1 MDAVPISLVMDE
13 ASRVREQVG
22 GVVTEALPEGLAN
35 RQQITATIERIGR
48 QETSGARHHHLVGAA
63 CELFALGCGME
74 VAESVLENLIRRQ
87 GREPTLREVRD
98 AWTYA
103 QQRSQQGTLR
113 TDNPPVAATFA
124 APPTPPTPQQAAV
137 NLRQNDSL
145 AMEVADWTSND
156 YLNGRLFLRL
166 QHPDGTLVRSA
177 EMDYEWTGAH
187 WSPLPDPEVLEARI
201 ARVSEMKAS
210 KVAATAKSVRSQ
222 VHEENLAAPCW
233 RATRRDASRIVAFRN
248 GNLDVEKWAQGDTGA
263 FTAPDPDLFVTSSA
277 PYDYDP
283 DATSPVF
290 DAFLDSIF
298 PGDDQAKRECLKML
312 GYLLTPDTTHQ
323 KMFIFGGVPGSGKS
337 TFANIIRMLVGRE
350 SCCAPS
356 IASLSTNFG
365 PTGLLGKSVALVS
378 EANNGGDIKTVPMAA
393 VDLIKRIT
401 GRDEVQIDRK
411 HKAVVTLALPLR
423 FVFACNR
430 LPHFIDPSGAM
441 ARRIQLFW
449 FRHSHVG
456 REDLGLS
463 SRLELE
469 LPGIANRALEGLRY
483 LLEDGKFKQVD
494 SSAEVM
500 RNYVRQMSPVG
511 AFVEDCLQASPGSR
525 VPRSALLEVYR
536 AWVADSGRQLIGAE
550 RLVAE
555 VSDAMPGVREVRAPD
570 GARTR
575 TIEGVALT
583 ETGRA
588 FLSSGAAAF
597 P

>member
-1 MDAVPISLVMDE
+1 
-13 ASRVREQVG
+13 
-22 GVVTEALPEGLAN
+22 
-35 RQQITATIERIGR
+35 
-48 QETSGARHHHLVGAA
+48 
-63 CELFALGCGME
+63 
-74 VAESVLENLIRRQ
+74 
-87 GREPTLREVRD
+87 
-98 AWTYA
+98 
-103 QQRSQQGTLR
+103 
-113 TDNPPVAATFA
+113 
-124 APPTPPTPQQAAV
+124 
-137 NLRQNDSL
+137 
-145 AMEVADWTSND
+145 MEVADWTSND
-156 YLNGRLFLRL
+156 YLNGRLYLRL
-166 QHPDGTLVRSA
+166 KHADGTLLRTSEV
-177 EMDYEWTGAH
+177 DYEWSGTH
-187 WSPLPDPEVLEARI
+187 WVPLSDPEVLESRI

-210 KVAATAKSVRSQ
+210 KVTATAKSVRSQ
-222 VHEENLAAPCW
+222 VHEEGLAAPCW
-233 RATRRDASRIVAFRN
+233 RSTRNDASRIVAFRN
-248 GNLDVEKWAQGDTGA
+248 GNLDVEKWAQGDTSA
-263 FTAPDPDLFVTSSA
+263 FTAPTPDLFVTSAA

-283 DATSPVF
+283 DATCPVF
-290 DAFLDSIF
+290 DAFLDSLF
-298 PGDDQAKRECLKML
+298 PADPQAQRECLKML

-337 TFANIIRMLVGRE
+337 TFANVIRLLVGKE

-456 REDLGLS
+456 REDLGLA

-483 LLEDGKFKQVD
+483 LLDDGRFKPVE
-494 SSAEVM
+494 SSADVM

-511 AFVEDCLQASPGSR
+511 AFVEDCLVASPGSSI
-525 VPRSALLEVYR
+525 PRTTLLEVYR
-536 AWVADSGRQLIGAE
+536 AWVADSGRQLLGAE
-550 RLVAE
+550 RLVSE
-555 VSDAMPGVREVRAPD
+555 LSDAVPGVREVRRSD
-570 GARTR
+570 HARTR
-575 TIEGVALT
+575 AIEGLALT
-583 ETGRA
+583 QAGRA
-588 FLSSGAAAF
+588 FLGSGASAF
-597 P
+597 A